1 MKRISLAIG
10 SLALVALLGV
20 TMVGRSV
27 VDAQDTATPDTSGT
41 PAAGSSSD
49 STRESVK
56 DTYLATLAEKL
67 GVTTEQLQTAI
78 DETNTELG
86 VDGGFGSMGGGR
98 GFHRGGNGGPGWGG
112 PNNADTDK
120 DEDQNGNAP
129 ANMPGKSGGSILR
142 GIDLADAATF
152 IGITEDELK
161 TELETGTFLDIATS
175 HGKTT
180 DEVRAFLI
188 EQATADID
196 ERLQAAESAP
206 ASDSTTEPATG
217 GSSISD
223 ATEVPT
229 TPALTPTATA
239 TA

>member
-1 MKRISLAIG
+1 
-10 SLALVALLGV
+10 
-20 TMVGRSV
+20 
-27 VDAQDTATPDTSGT
+27 
-41 PAAGSSSD
+41 
-49 STRESVK
+49 
-56 DTYLATLAEKL
+56 
-67 GVTTEQLQTAI
+67 
-78 DETNTELG
+78 
-86 VDGGFGSMGGGR
+86 MGGGR
-98 GFHRGGNGGPGWGG
+98 DFHRGGNGGPGWGG
-112 PNNADTDK
+112 PNGADSGHGD
-120 DEDQNGNAP
+120 DQDGNAP
-129 ANMPGKSGGSILR
+129 SKTPGRSCGSILR

-152 IGITEDELK
+152 LAITEDELK

-206 ASDSTTEPATG
+206 ASDSTAEPATG